1 MGNLET
7 TFHTTSAEDELI
19 RECFAMRM
27 VDGSRD
33 DWAEIGY
40 PGWQLISRII
50 LSDGQYFIQ
59 AMLATQ
65 LNDMVT
71 EKQVD
76 KNVVIKL
83 VEYVTNAV
91 QQRK

>member
-1 MGNLET
+1 MGKKKGDVKLT
-7 TFHTTSAEDELI
+7 
-19 RECFAMRM
+19 
-27 VDGSRD
+27 
-33 DWAEIGY
+33 
-40 PGWQLISRII
+40 SRII

-71 EKQVD
+71 EKKVD

>member
-1 MGNLET
+1 LKLT
-7 TFHTTSAEDELI
+7 
-19 RECFAMRM
+19 
-27 VDGSRD
+27 
-33 DWAEIGY
+33 
-40 PGWQLISRII
+40 SRII

-71 EKQVD
+71 EKKVD

>member
-1 MGNLET
+1 MG
-7 TFHTTSAEDELI
+7 
-19 RECFAMRM
+19 
-27 VDGSRD
+27 
-33 DWAEIGY
+33 
-40 PGWQLISRII
+40 RII

-83 VEYVTNAV
+83 IEYVTNAV
-91 QQRK
+91 QSRK